1 MGNAISIKFQE
12 TKANLGR
19 KYKSIIRYFR
29 RDRRAEY
36 IYQKVY
42 VDDSEID
49 FP

>member
-1 MGNAISIKFQE
+1 MGNAFTIKFE
-12 TKANLGR
+12 DTKAILGR
-19 KYKSIIRYFR
+19 KYKSIIRYFK

>member
-1 MGNAISIKFQE
+1 MGNACTIKFE
-12 TKANLGR
+12 DTKAILGR
-19 KYKSIIRYFR
+19 KYKSIIRYFK